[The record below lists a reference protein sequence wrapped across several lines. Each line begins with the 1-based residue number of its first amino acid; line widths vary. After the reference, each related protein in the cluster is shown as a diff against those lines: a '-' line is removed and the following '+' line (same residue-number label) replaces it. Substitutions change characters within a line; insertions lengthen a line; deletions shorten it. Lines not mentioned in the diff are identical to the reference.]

1 MKKTFYILF
10 FFIFFFLTFF
20 QLEAQSVD
28 TLGIVTIDNVIQVK
42 PDTIM
47 FDLKLIR
54 SSDKWDR
61 FANGTFEITIAD
73 TSFPIHPDSC
83 TVQFIPGTSE
93 FKLATFSGG
102 GQLPVTDYYITA
114 NVYPGRLS
122 ITIAGPEEYVF
133 AHPIPTDT
141 TVLIGQFLLASK
153 TADKMIPKAFAW
165 LNPQYYYQAC
175 AYKIE
180 KDSLLAPNVIRYHEN
195 DNVEMDDSLS
205 NTVTYK
211 IDESPEP
218 EFILD
223 SFVVEYAGKKR
234 VHIWWTTLKE
244 AYNSGFVLKRA
255 LMGPWITDTNAAD
268 WQTIA
273 RYDGPRLLDQG
284 LIGNGTSSVRH
295 KYDYSYDTVKYRSAD
310 YCYRLYYVDFFDTEH
325 FLAQGCTRIPN
336 AVITKAHP
344 YPNPFKDKTTIEVFL
359 EDNVMLTATVY
370 DLKGREM
377 EKLKDEKGDLIA
389 GIEASVGKHL
399 YEFQAG
405 EFASQGLYDVI
416 FIAYPIE
423 DPSIEISRAVVKLQ
437 LIR

>member
-1 MKKTFYILF
+1 MKKIINILF
-10 FFIFFFLTFF
+10 IFTFFFLTFF

-42 PDTIM
+42 PDTMM
-47 FDLKLIR
+47 FDLRLKR
-54 SSDKWDR
+54 NSDKWER
-61 FANGTFEITIAD
+61 FANSTFEISIAD

-83 TVQFIPGTSE
+83 TIEFIPGTSE
-93 FKLATFSGG
+93 FKIATFSGG

-114 NVYPGRLS
+114 NVFPGRLS
-122 ITIAGPEEYVF
+122 ITVAGPEEYAF

-153 TADKMIPKAFAW
+153 ISNKMIPKSFSW
-165 LNPQYYYQAC
+165 LSPIYYYQAC
-175 AYKIE
+175 AYKIG
-180 KDSLLAPNVIRYHEN
+180 KDSLLAPNVVRYHEN

-205 NTVTYK
+205 NTVTYR

-273 RYDGPRLLDQG
+273 RFDGPRDLDKG
-284 LIGNGTSSVRH
+284 LVGLGTKIPGK

-310 YCYRLYYVDFFDTEH
+310 YCYRLYYVDFFNTEH
-325 FLAQGCTRIPN
+325 YLAQGCTRIPN

-344 YPNPFKDKTTIEVFL
+344 YPNPFRDQTIIEVFL
-359 EDNVMLTATVY
+359 EDNVILSATVY
-370 DLKGREM
+370 DIKGKEM
-377 EKLKDEKGDLIA
+377 EKLKDEKGDEIA

-399 YEFQAG
+399 YEFKAS